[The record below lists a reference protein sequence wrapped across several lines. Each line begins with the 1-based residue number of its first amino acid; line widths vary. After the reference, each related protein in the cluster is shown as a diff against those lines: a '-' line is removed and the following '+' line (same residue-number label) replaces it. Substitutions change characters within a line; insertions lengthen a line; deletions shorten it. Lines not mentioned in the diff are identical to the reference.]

1 MRNII
6 FAAIALLMTLIMAGY
21 APVNTSWADDVAQ
34 TQRAFMN
41 MDIMPEVYSIN
52 AWINVNNKGRGDTNL
67 KELGNDVAMAVGIMK
82 TPYRYNAADD
92 GAQHWI
98 NIYSGNVSVSVKMPN
113 GADDAQTYITVNAS
127 GDIQNAELEDIVESI
142 EKGLK
147 QYSEDIHMSLAL
159 KGHIKGEAR
168 QQTLDRLNGV
178 AFETLNAQYVEGIKS
193 EKLSS
198 TTAYSPSIKHYV
210 DIKGRKANMQLAAR
224 YNSYDDRTD
233 VWLGMPL
240 ITVEY

>member
-6 FAAIALLMTLIMAGY
+6 FVAIALLMTLIMAGY

-34 TQRAFMN
+34 IQKAFMN
-41 MDIMPEVYSIN
+41 MDIMPEIYSIN
-52 AWINVNNKGRGDTNL
+52 AWINVNNKEHDGIQIRQ
-67 KELGNDVAMAVGIMK
+67 LGNDVAKAIDVIK
-82 TPYRYNAADD
+82 PPYRCDVVDD
-92 GAQHWI
+92 EEQHWI
-98 NIYSGNVSVSVKMPN
+98 KIYNGNVSVSVRMS
-113 GADDAQTYITVNAS
+113 DDVDDTQSYITVNAC
-127 GDIQNAELEDIVESI
+127 GDIQNAKLEDIVESI

-147 QYSEDIHMSLAL
+147 QYSENIHMSLAL
-159 KGHIKGEAR
+159 KGYIKGEAR
-168 QQTLDRLNGV
+168 QQTLDRLNSV
-178 AFETLNAQYVEGIKS
+178 AFKSLNAQYVEGIKS

-224 YNSYDDRTD
+224 YNSYDNRTD